1 MEKKQ
6 KNTKECS
13 SAYLSKPRVLNRQ
26 GGRWLCLLQYLMV
39 KNINAQGLVNI
50 IENGGETESGEEKKC
65 CNMLSSRLEGQC
77 AYGPTRPAQDQA
89 S

>member
-1 MEKKQ
+1 MFTSVSYGE
-6 KNTKECS
+6 EH
-13 SAYLSKPRVLNRQ
+13 
-26 GGRWLCLLQYLMV
+26 
-39 KNINAQGLVNI
+39 INAQGSVNI